1 MDAIRVRLRAL
12 HSSRFELILASMA
25 INILS
30 LALPVAVLQVYDR
43 IIPYRSEA
51 TLAYIGI
58 ALLGVVILDYQLS
71 AARTHLSGWTAAR
84 IQHRLNTELVGHMF
98 QSELRAYEQTPP
110 GVYLSRLR
118 AIDALKNIHAGQGL
132 LLVVDLPFAA
142 VFLLLIALIGG
153 KLVIVPA
160 VMIVGLALAAQY
172 GSRQQEQAME
182 RRKEADHRRYN
193 FMFEVLRK
201 VYTIKAVGAES
212 LMTRRYERLQEGSA
226 AASREAVETGTWVRS
241 TGQLLSQLTNI
252 GIAAFGAVLA
262 IEHQLTIG
270 GLAAC
275 VLLSGRA
282 SQPLVR
288 ALSTVTQLR
297 NGQVA
302 ERQVQEIL
310 SLPLEARPGAPPF
323 RMKDGSIALRDV
335 SFSYGPG
342 DRPIFE
348 SANVS
353 VAAGE
358 TVAIMGANGSGKS
371 TLVTLMMG
379 LLSPNSGAIEIDG
392 MDIRNFDL
400 ASLRRQIIHLPQKPV
415 LFRGTILDN
424 LTMFRGDDHVEAA
437 MQMAERLGLHEV
449 VGRMPLGYETPIEHA
464 ANDGLPGGVRQRIAL
479 VRALT
484 LVESPRLI
492 LFDEANTFLDQRG
505 DQLLLDVLA
514 EYRGK
519 ATMVVVS
526 HRPSYLRLGHSAKL
540 IRDGRLV
547 EAPLTPR
554 PAVRTVELVS
564 A

>member
-1 MDAIRVRLRAL
+1 MNGIGRKLRSL
-12 HSSRFELILASMA
+12 HSSRFELILASLA
-25 INILS
+25 VNLLS
-30 LALPVAVLQVYDR
+30 LALPIALLQVYDR
-43 IIPYRSEA
+43 IIPYESRA
-51 TLAYIGI
+51 TLAYIGV
-58 ALLGVVILDYQLS
+58 AMVGVVILDYQLS
-71 AARTHLSGWTAAR
+71 SARAHLSGWTAAR
-84 IQHRLNTELVGHMF
+84 IQHQLTTELVGHMF
-98 QSELRAYEQTPP
+98 KSDLRAYEQTPP
-110 GVYLSRLR
+110 GVYLHRMR
-118 AIDALKNIHAGQGL
+118 AVDSLKNVHAGQGL
-132 LLVVDLPFAA
+132 LLIVDLPFA
-142 VFLLLIALIGG
+142 VLFLVLIGLIGG
-153 KLVIVPA
+153 TLAAIPA
-160 VMIVGLALAAQY
+160 VMILALALAAHF
-172 GSRQQEQAME
+172 GGRRQELAME

-212 LMTRRYERLQEGSA
+212 MMSRRYERLQEGSA
-226 AASREAVETGTWVRS
+226 AASKEAVEAGTWVRS

-252 GIAAFGAVLA
+252 GVAAFGATLA
-262 IEHQLTIG
+262 MDQQLTIG

-282 SQPLVR
+282 SQPLVK
-288 ALSTVTQLR
+288 ALSTITQLR
-297 NGQVA
+297 NGRVA

-310 SLPLEARPGAPPF
+310 STPLEARPGAPPF
-323 RMKDGSIALRDV
+323 RLTNGSLRLRNI
-335 SFSYGPG
+335 SFGYGST
-342 DRPIFE
+342 DRIIFD
-348 SANVS
+348 SVDLS

-358 TVAIMGANGSGKS
+358 TVAITGANGSGKS
-371 TLVTLMMG
+371 TLLTLMMG
-379 LLSPNSGAIEIDG
+379 LLSPNSGAVEIDG
-392 MDIRNFDL
+392 LNIRDYDL

-424 LTMFRGDDHVEAA
+424 MTMFRGDDHVEQA

-492 LFDEANTFLDQRG
+492 LFDEANTYLDQKG
-505 DQLLLDVLA
+505 DALLLEVLS

-519 ATMVVVS
+519 STMVVVS

-540 IRDGRLV
+540 IREANLSD
-547 EAPLTPR
+547 APLTPR
-554 PAVRTVELVS
+554 PATRTVELVS